1 MATLQAGYVPPVF
14 ITKIINK
21 DIMPERSES
30 NRLQRES
37 WLQRMLRRPEIG
49 SFVVMIVIILALAF
63 ASNGKAFNALGL
75 KNNIAIVEDGSL
87 IKY

>member
-1 MATLQAGYVPPVF
+1 
-14 ITKIINK
+14 
-21 DIMPERSES
+21 MPERSES

-37 WLQRMLRRPEIG
+37 WLQRILRRPEIG
-49 SFVVMIVIILALAF
+49 SFVAMIVIILALAF
-63 ASNGKAFNALGL
+63 ASNGKAFNALGS

>member
-1 MATLQAGYVPPVF
+1 
-14 ITKIINK
+14 
-21 DIMPERSES
+21 MPEWSES
-30 NRLQRES
+30 NRIQRES